1 MKIHLTYVEMDTNG
15 LDFAST
21 ESYYQILISTNNT
34 YSYMHWSLECEG
46 QLSFLLI
53 SY

>member
-1 MKIHLTYVEMDTNG
+1 MKIHLNSVELDTNR
-15 LDFAST
+15 LEFAST
-21 ESYYQILISTNNT
+21 ESHYQILISTNNT

-46 QLSFLLI
+46 QLSFLMI